1 MCSGYRLLSIAAVS
15 VLASGVAWAAELRV
29 CADPNNLPFSNRQQ
43 QGFDNQIASLAAKE
57 LGRTVS
63 YVWAPERG
71 ESFVRK
77 TLLAR
82 RCDVLMGIPSNYRE
96 AAPTEPYYRSTYV
109 FVSKQARH
117 LKIRS
122 LNDPALRRLRI
133 GVHVISD
140 DASNLP
146 PAQALANRGMYRNVA
161 AYSMY
166 GDASK
171 PNPPAALIRAVAR
184 GDIDLAIAWGPLAGY
199 FATRSATALDLAPV
213 APAVDR
219 PFLPFTYSI
228 SMGVRPEDKQLLSAL
243 NGVIQRRSREI
254 HEILRHYG
262 VPMLDDPKASA
273 VEHP

>member
-1 MCSGYRLLSIAAVS
+1 MGNSTWRFTPGSEAGWERSHFRLSRLTIRTRRSVLSGRWRISRTTRRRGACCMCSGYRLLSIAAVS

-140 DASNLP
+140 DA
-146 PAQALANRGMYRNVA
+146 
-161 AYSMY
+161 
-166 GDASK
+166 
-171 PNPPAALIRAVAR
+171 
-184 GDIDLAIAWGPLAGY
+184 
-199 FATRSATALDLAPV
+199 
-213 APAVDR
+213 
-219 PFLPFTYSI
+219 
-228 SMGVRPEDKQLLSAL
+228 
-243 NGVIQRRSREI
+243 
-254 HEILRHYG
+254 
-262 VPMLDDPKASA
+262 
-273 VEHP
+273 